1 MPKLVFARSPQD
13 ATEERQMRRLARS
26 RHAPA
31 DWVRRAHMI
40 ARSWEGQ
47 RPTVIAAELNCHPQT
62 VRERIVRFNAEGI
75 DGLADR
81 PGAGRKRRISEAER
95 SVVIAL
101 VATDPPGKLVRQPD
115 GGLAAQ
121 AERESAHW
129 TLDALTAAAQ
139 ESGITISRSQ
149 VRRILTAEGVRWRQ
163 THSWMD
169 SADPEFAPKER
180 RSSAATPT
188 QQQARPPSAWTNSAR
203 SAHAPTRPRRA
214 GR

>member
-1 MPKLVFARSPQD
+1 MPKVLFARPAQD
-13 ATEERQMRRLARS
+13 VTEERQIRRLARS

-31 DWVRRAHMI
+31 DWIRRARMI

-47 RPTVIAAELNCHPQT
+47 RTTAIAAELNCHPQT

-75 DGLADR
+75 EGLADR

-101 VATDPPGKLVRQPD
+101 VATDPPGKLIRQGD
-115 GGLAAQ
+115 GALAAQ
-121 AERESAHW
+121 AERAPAHW

-139 ESGITISRSQ
+139 ERGITISRSQ
-149 VRRILTAEGVRWRQ
+149 VRRILLADGVRWRQ
-163 THSWMD
+163 THSWAE
-169 SADPEFAPKER
+169 SADPEFAPKGR

-188 QQQARPPSAWTNSAR
+188 HQPVRLASAWTNSVR
-203 SAHAPTRPRRA
+203 
-214 GR
+214 

>member
-1 MPKLVFARSPQD
+1 MPKLRFARLPTND
-13 ATEERQMRRLARS
+13 AEERRVRMLATS
-26 RHAPA
+26 RHAPG
-31 DWVRRAHMI
+31 DWILRARMI

-47 RPTVIAAELNCHPQT
+47 RTTAIAAALHCHPQT

-101 VATDPPGKLVRQPD
+101 VATDPPGKLVRQGD
-115 GGLAAQ
+115 GELATQ
-121 AERESAHW
+121 AEREPAHW

-139 ESGITISRSQ
+139 ARGITISRSQ
-149 VRRILTAEGVRWRQ
+149 GRRILTAERVRWRQ
-163 THSWMD
+163 THSWAD

-188 QQQARPPSAWTNSAR
+188 HRQARPPSA
-203 SAHAPTRPRRA
+203 
-214 GR
+214 

>member
-1 MPKLVFARSPQD
+1 MPKLLFAQPAQD
-13 ATEERQMRRLARS
+13 ATEERQIHRLARS

-31 DWVRRAHMI
+31 DWMRRARMI

-47 RPTVIAAELNCHPQT
+47 RTTAIAAELNCHPQT

-81 PGAGRKRRISEAER
+81 PGTGRKRRISEAER

-101 VATDPPGKLVRQPD
+101 VATDPPGNLVRQGD
-115 GGLAAQ
+115 GVLATQ
-121 AERESAHW
+121 AEREPAHW

-139 ESGITISRSQ
+139 ERGIAISRSQ

-163 THSWMD
+163 THSWTD
-169 SADPEFAPKER
+169 SADPQFAPKGR
-180 RSSAATPT
+180 RSSAATQT
-188 QQQARPPSAWTNSAR
+188 HQQARPPSAWTHSVRSAR
-203 SAHAPTRPRRA
+203 APTRPRRA
-214 GR
+214 GQ